1 MLIASAVEN
10 KKVFEKIVAN
20 ATERSNSKAD
30 LVAEVDKTPEYNK
43 LKKSSLSTANLKGHI
58 SFLKAWLLP
67 GVILY
72 SLAFFCTKMAVY

>member
-1 MLIASAVEN
+1 M
-10 KKVFEKIVAN
+10 
-20 ATERSNSKAD
+20 
-30 LVAEVDKTPEYNK
+30 AEPQ
-43 LKKSSLSTANLKGHI
+43 GGI